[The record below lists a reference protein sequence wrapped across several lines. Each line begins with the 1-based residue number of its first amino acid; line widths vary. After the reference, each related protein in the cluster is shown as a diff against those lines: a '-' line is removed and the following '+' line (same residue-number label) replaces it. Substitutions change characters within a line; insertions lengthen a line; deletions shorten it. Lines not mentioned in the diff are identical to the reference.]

1 MYKLKK
7 KNFSLY
13 LDQLKERLFRE
24 RERERERER
33 VFPENKE
40 HVSAAKKQK
49 KKEIR
54 RQKTKKQLGAAVIEK
69 KEVRTEETGK
79 LIFEERNRG
88 LNICINAQPLK
99 IN

>member
-1 MYKLKK
+1 MYKLKN
-7 KNFSLY
+7 KNFSVY

-24 RERERERER
+24 RER

-40 HVSAAKKQK
+40 PVSAAKKQK

-69 KEVRTEETGK
+69 KEVRIEKTGK